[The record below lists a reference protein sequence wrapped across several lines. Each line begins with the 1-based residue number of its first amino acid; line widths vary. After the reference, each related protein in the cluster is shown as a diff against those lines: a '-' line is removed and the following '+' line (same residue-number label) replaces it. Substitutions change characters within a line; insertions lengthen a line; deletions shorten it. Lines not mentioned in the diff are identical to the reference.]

1 MQRLCD
7 RLLDTRADD
16 ASWKDF
22 AAFLGRKAGMD
33 AGHRIGASNSAQAG
47 NAGRQASGGTIRRLR
62 REASEASAT

>member
-33 AGHRIGASNSAQAG
+33 AGHRIGASNTAHAG
-47 NAGRQASGGTIRRLR
+47 NAGRQA
-62 REASEASAT
+62 